1 MENEDIF
8 HKVLELEEAIISYF
22 NDLNKQGVWLFLAI
36 LGAFS
41 APNDY
46 LKWGAFI
53 IIIIMVAREVVNTKA
68 WYLAENNNFKMMLNL
83 YENKIDH
90 SDIDL
95 AYKSILKERLIQ
107 LDQKYF
113 TFGLTSLKIG
123 INFFLAMIFLAASIT
138 YMISK

>member
-1 MENEDIF
+1 MENEDVF
-8 HKVLELEEAIISYF
+8 HKVFELEEAIICYF
-22 NDLNKQGVWLFLAI
+22 KDLNKQGVWLFLAI

-46 LKWGAFI
+46 LKWLAFI
-53 IIIIMVAREVVNTKA
+53 IIIIMVAREVINTKA

-83 YENKIDH
+83 YENKIDQ

-95 AYKSILKERLIQ
+95 AYKNILKERLIQ

-113 TFGLTSLKIG
+113 KFGLTSLKIG